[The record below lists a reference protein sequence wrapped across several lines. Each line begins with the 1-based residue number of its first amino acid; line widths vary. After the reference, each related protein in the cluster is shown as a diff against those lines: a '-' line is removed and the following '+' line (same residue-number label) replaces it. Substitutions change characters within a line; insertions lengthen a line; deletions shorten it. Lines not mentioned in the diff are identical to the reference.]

1 MEEFNIRLITT
12 EEEFESVVINAIAKE
27 GWRPGLKDAEC
38 YLACDPTGTFVLFF
52 LVKYGDN
59 YVHIGAYVVHKEYRG
74 KGYGLKIFNAAVE
87 SVKPSRSIGLSALQ
101 DKEQM
106 YQRSGFHS
114 HFNGGVFAF
123 HLPTAVVC
131 FSESLEQSPVTVKC
145 IDQVDQKAL
154 FMYDSSVFGFERH
167 PFLSKWLCVTGSRA
181 HAAIN
186 KEGAIVGYVVARPTF
201 VKEDGYRIGPLF
213 TDSESIAEMLLKAL
227 FEELLQQEKPPPAVI
242 IDTPTEFSQTS
253 TSVTIKA
260 RPNLNARNISTQ
272 HMFWPR

>member
-12 EEEFESVVINAIAKE
+12 EEEFESVVINAMVKE

-38 YLACDPTGTFVLFF
+38 YLACDPTGTFVGELNGTPIGFVF
-52 LVKYGDN
+52 LAKYGEN
-59 YVHIGAYVVHKEYRG
+59 YGHIGCYLVRKEYRG
-74 KGYGLKIFNAAVE
+74 KGTRHKYE
-87 SVKPSRSIGLSALQ
+87 
-101 DKEQM
+101 
-106 YQRSGFHS
+106 RSGFHS
-114 HFNGGVFAF
+114 HFNGGRFVF
-123 HLPTAVVC
+123 HLPTAVVY
-131 FSESLEQSPVTVKC
+131 FPASLEQSSVKVKC

-213 TDSESIAEMLLKAL
+213 ADSESIAEMLLKAL

>member
-12 EEEFESVVINAIAKE
+12 EEEYESVVINAMVKE
-27 GWRPGLKDAEC
+27 GWRPGFVFLAKYVENYGHIGC
-38 YLACDPTGTFVLFF
+38 YLVR
-52 LVKYGDN
+52 
-59 YVHIGAYVVHKEYRG
+59 KEYRG
-74 KGYGLKIFNAAVE
+74 KGYGLKIFNAALAN
-87 SVKPSRSIGLSALQ
+87 VKPSRSIGLYAVQ

-114 HFNGGVFAF
+114 HFNGGRLVF

-131 FSESLEQSPVTVKC
+131 FSESLEQSSVKVKC

-213 TDSESIAEMLLKAL
+213 ADSESIAEMLLKAL

-242 IDTPTEFSQTS
+242 IDTPTERATKLAEKLQGKSSFGLVYM
-253 TSVTIKA
+253 VTKELPEACFNKWFGVTAPEIG
-260 RPNLNARNISTQ
+260 
-272 HMFWPR
+272 